1 MNQPLVVVL
10 LGATAILTLLL
21 AVRIWGQRQRSWSAS
36 VAMTALM
43 VGVLYWTVLY
53 LLEVS
58 SVDTTF
64 WLAAY
69 RLKFVG
75 VVLVPVA
82 SFAFSAA
89 YTGRD
94 ALLRTKTLAMLL
106 VIPLLT
112 TVIIWTNDYHHLM
125 WEQIIRTNES
135 GIAATTT
142 VTGIWFWVN
151 AFYAYVLLL
160 GGAWMLLR
168 QFIKAPSTYQRQ
180 LVALIVSLA
189 APLTANAIT
198 LFGSLNIDL
207 TQFAFAITG
216 GALTWGMLRF
226 HLLDIAPIAR
236 NVVIDSLP
244 DAMFVLD
251 QEGRLVDLNPA
262 GSSLLQANLSTLV
275 GKPITEVAPMLRQRP
290 ELAERYRA
298 NATYQ
303 EEVTLDRPGEPGISY
318 EIRISPLRDGRGEP
332 IGRVVLMRNITERK
346 RIERELQAQNEA
358 LVRANAELAE
368 AREIAEAATQLKNQF
383 LANMSHELRTPLN
396 AIIGYTEI
404 QLAGM
409 TGALNEE
416 QTRYQERV
424 LANSEQLLG
433 LINDVLD
440 IAKIEAGRMNLIRA
454 PFALR
459 PWFHDLY
466 EKNRVLAES
475 KTLDFKLDIAADLP
489 ETVTEDAIRLAQVV
503 TNLLSNAIKFTSQ
516 GLITLAARR
525 NDAEG
530 WQIAVSDTG
539 IGVPLHAHETIF
551 EEFRQLDGTSSRKYG
566 GTGLGLAIARRIV
579 QTMGGTITVRSELG
593 VGSTFTVTLPIAK
606 LAESPEPLA
615 AAASAKTNS

>member
-21 AVRIWGQRQRSWSAS
+21 AVRIWGQRQHSRAAS

-53 LLEVS
+53 LLEIS
-58 SVDTTF
+58 SIDTTF
-64 WLAAY
+64 WLAVY
-69 RLKFVG
+69 RLKFIA

-94 ALLRTKTLAMLL
+94 ALLRTNTLAILL
-106 VIPLLT
+106 VVPLLT

-125 WEQIIRTNES
+125 WQQISRTQES
-135 GIAATTT
+135 GVSTTTT
-142 VTGIWFWVN
+142 VTGMWFWVN

-160 GGAWMLLR
+160 GGAWLLLR
-168 QFIKAPSTYQRQ
+168 QFIKAPAAYQRQ
-180 LVALIVSLA
+180 LIALIIGLA
-189 APLTANAIT
+189 APFAANAVTIFGT
-198 LFGSLNIDL
+198 LQFDL
-207 TQFAFAITG
+207 TPFAFAVTG

-226 HLLDIAPIAR
+226 NLLDIAPIAR

-251 QEGRLVDLNPA
+251 QQGRLVDLNPA
-262 GSSLLQANLSTLV
+262 GSSLFQAGPSDLV
-275 GKPITEVAPMLRQRP
+275 GKPIAEVAPMLRQRP

-298 NATYQ
+298 NTPYQ
-303 EEVTLDRPGEPGISY
+303 EEVTFDRPGEPGISY

-346 RIERELQAQNEA
+346 RIERELQAQNDA

-475 KTLDFKLDIAADLP
+475 KALDFKLDIAADLP
-489 ETVTEDAIRLAQVV
+489 ETMTEDAIRLAQVV
-503 TNLLSNAIKFTSQ
+503 TNLLSNAIKFTTQ

-539 IGVPLHAHETIF
+539 IGIPLHAHETIF
-551 EEFRQLDGTSSRKYG
+551 EEFRQIDGTSSRKYG

-579 QTMGGTITVRSELG
+579 QIMGGTITVRSELG
-593 VGSTFTVTLPIAK
+593 VGSTFTVALPIAK
-606 LAESPEPLA
+606 LAESPEAMA
-615 AAASAKTNS
+615 AAASVKTNP